1 MPHTRTTR
9 ALVTAAVLVSAV
21 ALGGCGDSGAPA
33 GGSSPT
39 ASAGSASAS
48 PTTPAEPS
56 MGELYTKVR
65 AAALAAKSGHLS
77 GTVTQDGQKTSMDVA
92 GLADGS
98 NQKLVI
104 GVGEGKGKAEILTV
118 GGKYY
123 MSGDKRFW
131 KEQTGDAKAAD
142 LLVDKY
148 VLVSAADAKELGDL
162 SLGALLKE
170 MFEQSELSTLE
181 KLTSSVETRT
191 EDGAKVWVASDGSG
205 SEIWVDPE
213 TELPVKIVVSGDDA
227 GELTFDSWNSAK
239 KVAAPPAKD
248 VVKP

>member
-1 MPHTRTTR
+1 MLRSRTTR
-9 ALVTAAVLVSAV
+9 ALVAATVLGATVV
-21 ALGGCGDSGAPA
+21 LGGCGDSATPDAASSGSPSATA
-33 GGSSPT
+33 SSSP
-39 ASAGSASAS
+39 AA
-48 PTTPAEPS
+48 PAEPS

-65 AAALAAKSGHLS
+65 AASLAAKSGHLS
-77 GTVTQDGQKTSMDVA
+77 GTVTQGGEKTTLDVA

-98 NQKLVI
+98 NQKLVV
-104 GVGEGKGKAEILTV
+104 GVGDGKGKAEILTV

-131 KEQTGDAKAAD
+131 KEQTGNAKAAD

-181 KLTSSVETRT
+181 KLTSTVETRT
-191 EDGAKVWVASDGSG
+191 EDGATVWVASDGAA
-205 SEIWVDPE
+205 SEIWVDPK
-213 TELPVKIVVSGDDA
+213 TELPVKIVVSGADA

-239 KVAAPPAKD
+239 KVAAPPAKSI
-248 VVKP
+248 VKP

>member
-1 MPHTRTTR
+1 
-9 ALVTAAVLVSAV
+9 
-21 ALGGCGDSGAPA
+21 
-33 GGSSPT
+33 
-39 ASAGSASAS
+39 
-48 PTTPAEPS
+48 

-65 AAALAAKSGHLS
+65 AASLAAKSGHLS
-77 GTVTQDGQKTSMDVA
+77 GTVTQDGEKTTLDVA

-98 NQKLVI
+98 NQKLVV

-181 KLTSSVETRT
+181 KLTSTGRDPHRGRRHGVGGERRLRERDLGRP
-191 EDGAKVWVASDGSG
+191 EDR
-205 SEIWVDPE
+205 
-213 TELPVKIVVSGDDA
+213 
-227 GELTFDSWNSAK
+227 
-239 KVAAPPAKD
+239 AARED
-248 VVKP
+248 RRERRRRR